1 MHMRPNGRRRRR
13 QQEAD
18 SVFTPEP
25 ISRPA
30 GPPASSAP
38 VRDYLAAPR
47 PGADASYV
55 VVPRSL
61 AEAMPLPWQQHMAYL
76 LSEFHQAFSHIT
88 WPTYRVVP
96 SRYEKL
102 VDLDEEQLAEVGC
115 LVEID
120 ADGEM
125 VYRDRTGRLIEH
137 PAEMMVLV
145 ACLDPIPPPQP
156 GPPAPGSPHP
166 GPLAQQDRTQGPDR
180 PQNPDRSPS
189 AAPVQGPA
197 PAQAQASNPAPTSN
211 PTPARSPAQTPS
223 PSPAQI
229 PSPAQDSAP
238 EDQLETPPRGF
249 PAQQPPSSPDQPFGP
264 TGYQDR
270 RPGGYQDPRSGHRW

>member
-1 MHMRPNGRRRRR
+1 M
-13 QQEAD
+13 
-18 SVFTPEP
+18 FTPDP

-47 PGADASYV
+47 PGADGSYV

-76 LSEFHQAFSHIT
+76 LSEFHQAFSHVT

-120 ADGEM
+120 SDGEM

-145 ACLDPIPPPQP
+145 ACLDPIPPPQA
-156 GPPAPGSPHP
+156 GPPAPGAPHP

-180 PQNPDRSPS
+180 PQNPDR
-189 AAPVQGPA
+189 
-197 PAQAQASNPAPTSN
+197 
-211 PTPARSPAQTPS
+211 TPS
-223 PSPAQI
+223 PVQ
-229 PSPAQDSAP
+229 AP
-238 EDQLETPPRGF
+238 PDDQTETPQRGF
-249 PAQQPPSSPDQPFGP
+249 PAQQPPASPDQPFGP

-270 RPGGYQDPRSGHRW
+270 RPRGYQNPPAGFHPR